1 MNSQKVCIY
10 GKKILLWKN
19 DMIGKLLENGYKRQP
34 KMSCKKVYKKK
45 YFEKNHK
52 KFIEIIKN
60 KCTF

>member
-1 MNSQKVCIY
+1 
-10 GKKILLWKN
+10 
-19 DMIGKLLENGYKRQP
+19 MIGKLLENGYKRQP